1 MQRKDFYIEYYNRT
15 NRFFSD
21 KIIWGKKE
29 REEAWRKGQGLT
41 SKFGRKIFIIFQY
54 LILLLCW
61 IPMCFERELWVAIP
75 IAILCFLLQSYIT
88 DFSILKIEFLY
99 LTYCKNSVYC
109 SVLHDIFLGS
119 YAEFFDQLT
128 RYTKKEVTGYI
139 FIGGGKFYGK
149 FRAVCRNK
157 TKRIVLKFQ
166 TNCTTVIINKKK
178 FVVKGVLTS
187 KEHLI
192 SEIANIINTNQ

>member
-54 LILLLCW
+54 LILLVCW

-99 LTYCKNSVYC
+99 LTYRKNSVYC

-119 YAEFFDQLT
+119 YAEFFNQLT

-139 FIGGGKFYGK
+139 FIAVESFMEKFEP
-149 FRAVCRNK
+149 FAE
-157 TKRIVLKFQ
+157 TKP
-166 TNCTTVIINKKK
+166 
-178 FVVKGVLTS
+178 
-187 KEHLI
+187 KELY
-192 SEIANIINTNQ
+192 

>member
-1 MQRKDFYIEYYNRT
+1 
-15 NRFFSD
+15 
-21 KIIWGKKE
+21 
-29 REEAWRKGQGLT
+29 
-41 SKFGRKIFIIFQY
+41 
-54 LILLLCW
+54 
-61 IPMCFERELWVAIP
+61 MCFERELWVAMP

-109 SVLHDIFLGS
+109 SVLHDIFLGR

-149 FRAVCRNK
+149 FQAVCRNK
-157 TKRIVLKFQ
+157 AKRIVLKSKRIVLKFQ
-166 TNCTTVIINKKK
+166 TNCTIVIINKKK

>member
-1 MQRKDFYIEYYNRT
+1 MQRKDFYIEYYKRT

-21 KIIWGKKE
+21 KIIWGEKE
-29 REEAWRKGQGLT
+29 REEAWRKRQGPT
-41 SKFGRKIFIIFQY
+41 SKFERKIFIILQY

-61 IPMCFERELWVAIP
+61 IPMCFDRELWVVIP
-75 IAILCFLLQSYIT
+75 IAIFCFLLQSYIT

-99 LTYCKNSVYC
+99 LTYRKNSIYC

-128 RYTKKEVTGYI
+128 RYTKKEVTGYVLI
-139 FIGGGKFYGK
+139 SGGKFYGK

-157 TKRIVLKFQ
+157 TKRIVLIFQ
-166 TNCTTVIINKKK
+166 ANCTIVIINKKK
-178 FVVKGVLTS
+178 FVVKDVLSS
-187 KEHLI
+187 KEHLM
-192 SEIANIINTNQ
+192 SEIATIINTNQ